1 MSTRFLAIFV
11 LILACASA
19 PARAQGVAAP
29 FDGDLQRLAE
39 ILGGLHYLRGRELD
53 QIMLYVEAD
62 NTAAVHTYT
71 KLGFANY
78 HVDAA
83 YARTA

>member
-1 MSTRFLAIFV
+1 
-11 LILACASA
+11 
-19 PARAQGVAAP
+19 
-29 FDGDLQRLAE
+29 
-39 ILGGLHYLRGRELD
+39 
-53 QIMLYVEAD
+53 MLYVEAD